1 MEKIEKEKAEKILK
15 KKVPSPHTAL
25 DKCKAVLSVWSER
38 RKPSEIC
45 RELSIQWAI
54 LEHWQNRAMEGMLQA
69 LEPRINLERG
79 PALSPR
85 LASLIEK
92 RCAKRAS
99 PDRLDARLS
108 KVQQARNV
116 RKEEPAMQEAN

>member
-1 MEKIEKEKAEKILK
+1 MEKIEKEKAEKIRK
-15 KKVPSPHTAL
+15 KQSPSPHTAL

-45 RELSIQWAI
+45 RELSIQWSI

-92 RCAKRAS
+92 RCALRAS
-99 PDRLDARLS
+99 PDRLDARLA
-108 KVQQARNV
+108 KVQQGRNV
-116 RKEEPAMQEAN
+116 RKEEPVMQEAN